1 MADIKTR
8 DAVTG
13 TIKAID
19 KSAVAAERM
28 KDAFIRTKDE
38 AQRGASPTEDSPEKY
53 AADKVTSLAETAASR
68 TAQEFDKQG
77 RKAVQ
82 QSARSHTRPF
92 SDRRTS
98 TFIETPPA
106 GNGWGAVQTGRTQAH
121 VAPYSEKQQRDN
133 KTVCTGKADSVNKNR
148 RPGGKTR

>member
-28 KDAFIRTKDE
+28 RDAFIRTKDE

-82 QSARSHTRPF
+82 QSASRKRLGRGSNEKNTSACRSVLR
-92 SDRRTS
+92 
-98 TFIETPPA
+98 ETA
-106 GNGWGAVQTGRTQAH
+106 ARQ
-121 VAPYSEKQQRDN
+121 
-133 KTVCTGKADSVNKNR
+133 
-148 RPGGKTR
+148 

>member
-19 KSAVAAERM
+19 KSAVAAERV
-28 KDAFIRTKDE
+28 KDTFIRTKDE
-38 AQRGASPTEDSPEKY
+38 AQRGASSAEDSPEKY

-82 QSARSHTRPF
+82 QSARSHTRHF
-92 SDRRTS
+92 SDR
-98 TFIETPPA
+98 
-106 GNGWGAVQTGRTQAH
+106 
-121 VAPYSEKQQRDN
+121 
-133 KTVCTGKADSVNKNR
+133 
-148 RPGGKTR
+148 

>member
-28 KDAFIRTKDE
+28 RDAFIRTKDE
-38 AQRGASPTEDSPEKY
+38 AQRGASPAEDSPEKY

-77 RKAVQ
+77 RKAVR
-82 QSARSHTRPF
+82 QSVHPQTRPF
-92 SDRRTS
+92 SDRRPP
-98 TFIETPPA
+98 TFTGTPRPEAA
-106 GNGWGAVQTGRTQAH
+106 GARFKREEH
-121 VAPYSEKQQRDN
+121 KCIRI
-133 KTVCTGKADSVNKNR
+133 
-148 RPGGKTR
+148 

>member
-8 DAVTG
+8 DTVRG

-28 KDAFIRTKDE
+28 KGAFIRTKE
-38 AQRGASPTEDSPEKY
+38 ETPRGNSPTEDSPEEY
-53 AADKVTSLAETAASR
+53 AADQVTSLAETAASR

-92 SDRRTS
+92 
-98 TFIETPPA
+98 PL
-106 GNGWGAVQTGRTQAH
+106 
-121 VAPYSEKQQRDN
+121 
-133 KTVCTGKADSVNKNR
+133 
-148 RPGGKTR
+148 